1 MLEQSPPRLCSCSTP
16 DAVESL
22 YSFWQQSR
30 QSPPA
35 VRMAW
40 AGQMVQLY
48 GPGPLQ
54 SRQEPSQSSQSWP
67 EDHKWTGCHT
77 NRVNLKS
84 IFLDSS
90 PLASFSKHQDAR
102 KTWIENQSRSP
113 MPCFPLRFWQGEDI
127 WNRRKM
133 LHPGLREDRVSP
145 SCYEEAMWGTSLI
158 FFSGLP
164 IKTTVVLKLRI
175 NWFTRWNILR
185 LALFNQSLNQ
195 WRLCCPLQLKGK
207 RVSWSLRREMW
218 LDIDSNETCTQKWSV
233 RNHSII
239 GGEMAIIP
247 W

>member
-1 MLEQSPPRLCSCSTP
+1 MTGLSKTTLPWFTWLVRSKEMITLELLLLVTYFSYVRQQFAVLLSSRPNSTKKHLFILRTGVISHVVEMLSCAKHWS
-16 DAVESL
+16 
-22 YSFWQQSR
+22 
-30 QSPPA
+30 
-35 VRMAW
+35 
-40 AGQMVQLY
+40 G
-48 GPGPLQ
+48 
-54 SRQEPSQSSQSWP
+54 
-67 EDHKWTGCHT
+67 
-77 NRVNLKS
+77 VNLKS

>member
-90 PLASFSKHQDAR
+90 TKKQGVSLNSLSLIPCILSPCLLLRMVLPLDLLQCILRRSQGE
-102 KTWIENQSRSP
+102 KTWGISTQAP
-113 MPCFPLRFWQGEDI
+113 PLTPSHATFYNALVQMWKDKVSLSQGC
-127 WNRRKM
+127 R
-133 LHPGLREDRVSP
+133 
-145 SCYEEAMWGTSLI
+145 AQ
-158 FFSGLP
+158 
-164 IKTTVVLKLRI
+164 VLESHKPA
-175 NWFTRWNILR
+175 F
-185 LALFNQSLNQ
+185 
-195 WRLCCPLQLKGK
+195 
-207 RVSWSLRREMW
+207 
-218 LDIDSNETCTQKWSV
+218 
-233 RNHSII
+233 
-239 GGEMAIIP
+239 
-247 W
+247 